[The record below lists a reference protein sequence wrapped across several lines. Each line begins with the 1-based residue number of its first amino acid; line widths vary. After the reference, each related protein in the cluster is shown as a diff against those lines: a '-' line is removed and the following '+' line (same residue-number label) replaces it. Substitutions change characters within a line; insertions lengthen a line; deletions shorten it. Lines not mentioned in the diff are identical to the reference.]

1 MEVDCKIEIEKLRLI
16 TATIFVFSNFRREFN
31 SAGKLMSITLS
42 VTRWLLYYF
51 SIFCHLQQWKFAQ
64 WQTKF
69 VKVGSKV
76 CQILNKLS
84 INCQKPL
91 RFCQSGKNSPNLV
104 TLNEW
109 NVHLG
114 STSDATWENV
124 QLFLR
129 VKDYRVDCQ
138 STKIFLCQLKRPSL
152 HSSARC
158 GIAWNGKSFI

>member
-1 MEVDCKIEIEKLRLI
+1 MFYNTLTNETEMEVDCKIEIEKLRLI

-51 SIFCHLQQWKFAQ
+51 SIFCHLKQWKFAQ

-84 INCQKPL
+84 NITQKLL
-91 RFCQSGKNSPNLV
+91 RLCKRCENWPNLATLVDTPKACILAFCQLSENQSHFVAVDKLEQLNTV
-104 TLNEW
+104 TM
-109 NVHLG
+109 H
-114 STSDATWENV
+114 
-124 QLFLR
+124 F
-129 VKDYRVDCQ
+129 
-138 STKIFLCQLKRPSL
+138 
-152 HSSARC
+152 
-158 GIAWNGKSFI
+158 GIL